1 MILLQRV
8 NMLYYAAGEGCRVL
22 GIAIY
27 GRYIG
32 FSRYLKLNSFVKK
45 PK

>member
-8 NMLYYAAGEGCRVL
+8 NMLYYAAGEGCRVS

-32 FSRYLKLNSFVKK
+32 YQSIFKIK
-45 PK
+45 